1 MVSITKKT
9 VIKGDRALRRL
20 EGEMAAGEEND
31 RPLELSVPIEQV
43 SAIADKAMPESFSA
57 PGGTER
63 GRCVCKRACSLSYR
77 VHVLC

>member
-31 RPLELSVPIEQV
+31 RPPELSVPIEQV
-43 SAIADKAMPESFSA
+43 SAIADKAMPGSFSA
-57 PGGTER
+57 PGSTER

>member
-1 MVSITKKT
+1 M
-9 VIKGDRALRRL
+9 IKGDRALRRL

-43 SAIADKAMPESFSA
+43 SAIADKAVPGSFSA

-63 GRCVCKRACSLSYR
+63 GRCICKRACALSYR

>member
-31 RPLELSVPIEQV
+31 SPLELSVPIEQV
-43 SAIADKAMPESFSA
+43 SAIADKAVPGSFSA

-63 GRCVCKRACSLSYR
+63 GRCVCKRACALSYR